1 MKWLQDFYQIL
12 VVVVSLIDAHIWL
25 PCDRLACYMSR
36 VPASCECC
44 PTEGVINITGLQYDL
59 DTELFGQHLAREV
72 IIKLMQNEERLK
84 PLVLSFH
91 GLTGS
96 GKTYVS
102 QILAKHFNPRGAK
115 SNFVHKIVASAA
127 YPHTSQ
133 VETYKD
139 QLHAWIKGNVLRC
152 DRSIFIFDEVDK
164 MHPELLHSLMPYL
177 DYHGDIGGVSYRR
190 SVFIFMSNTGAQ
202 FISDM
207 ALEYR
212 RQGKKREEIKLF
224 DIENELSSHLLTSMK
239 SEFYDC
245 DLIKRKV
252 IDVIVPFL
260 PMELEHV
267 EMCARAELK
276 RRGRTV
282 DEEVVSRIAK
292 GMLYYP
298 KGENIFSDNGCKN
311 VHIRVNF

>member
-1 MKWLQDFYQIL
+1 MKWLQDLYQIFA
-12 VVVVSLIDAHIWL
+12 VVSLIDASFW
-25 PCDRLACYMSR
+25 PSCDRLACYTSG

-44 PTEGVINITGLQYDL
+44 PTEGVINVTGLQYDL
-59 DTELFGQHLAREV
+59 DTV
-72 IIKLMQNEERLK
+72 KVMQNEERLK

-115 SNFVHKIVASAA
+115 SNFVHNIVAPAVF
-127 YPHTSQ
+127 PHKSQ

-139 QLHAWIKGNVLRC
+139 QLHAWIQGNVSRC
-152 DRSIFIFDEVDK
+152 DRSIFIFDDADK

-177 DYHGDIGGVSYRR
+177 DYHDDIGGVSYRR
-190 SVFIFMSNTGAQ
+190 SVFIFVSNTGADV
-202 FISDM
+202 ISDLT
-207 ALEYR
+207 LEYR
-212 RQGKKREEIKLF
+212 RQGKKREEIKLC
-224 DIENELSSHLLTSMK
+224 DIENELSSHLLKSMK
-239 SEFYDC
+239 SEFYKC

-260 PMELEHV
+260 PLELEHV
-267 EMCARAELK
+267 EMCVRAELK
-276 RRGRTV
+276 RRGRTI

-292 GMLYYP
+292 GMRYYP

-311 VHIRVNF
+311 VHIRVTIE